1 MSKIRSFKEWRS
13 QLEHGPVTEAIS
25 INWDKTGL
33 PKDQKVEINS
43 KEIKP
48 YDIAFDLVEEWLE
61 GVKTLCE
68 SNIDKPYKKVFGLA
82 FNRVIKKIAPALAR
96 YIIPRVEAD
105 GTEILGGEQISGRQ
119 FWSLAWPQV
128 WQELGAAERAALKKF
143 TILDENTNYDALM
156 NSLAATLNDP
166 GYAPYLEIAKGEVYK
181 LNNLFAN
188 RFSDEVGKRAQAEN
202 PFALSLLA
210 ELGGKM
216 SDPVNRVEPTR
227 AETSNKPETQARVQS
242 NVPDQ
247 DLAMEEPAV
256 VSQDAPVGGGTISTP
271 PASDPQS
278 VRRWFKSLNP
288 VDQVIVRD
296 VIKTIR

>member
-1 MSKIRSFKEWRS
+1 M
-13 QLEHGPVTEAIS
+13 
-25 INWDKTGL
+25 
-33 PKDQKVEINS
+33 
-43 KEIKP
+43 
-48 YDIAFDLVEEWLE
+48 
-61 GVKTLCE
+61 
-68 SNIDKPYKKVFGLA
+68 
-82 FNRVIKKIAPALAR
+82 AR
-96 YIIPRVEAD
+96 YVIPQVKAD
-105 GTEILGGEQISGRQ
+105 DIEILGGEQISGQQ

-143 TILDENTNYDALM
+143 TILDENTNYDTLM
-156 NSLAATLNDP
+156 NSLASTLNDP

-216 SDPVNRVEPTR
+216 SDPVNQVEP
-227 AETSNKPETQARVQS
+227 ASAVTSSKPETQAKVQS
-242 NVPDQ
+242 ADQ
-247 DLAMEEPAV
+247 DLAMAEPKTL
-256 VSQDAPVGGGTISTP
+256 SQDAPAGGGTISTP

-278 VRRWFKSLNP
+278 VRRWFQSLNP

>member
-1 MSKIRSFKEWRS
+1 MSRIRSFSEWRS
-13 QLEHGPVTEAIS
+13 QLERGHITEAVS

-33 PKDQKVEINS
+33 PKDQTVEINS

-68 SNIDKPYKKVFGLA
+68 SNIDKPYKKIFGLA

-96 YIIPRVEAD
+96 YIIPQVEAD
-105 GTEILGGEQISGRQ
+105 GIEILGGEQISGQQ

-143 TILDENTNYDALM
+143 TILDENTNYDTLM
-156 NSLAATLNDP
+156 NSLAVTLNDP

-181 LNNLFAN
+181 LNNMFAN

-216 SDPVNRVEPTR
+216 SDPVNKVEP
-227 AETSNKPETQARVQS
+227 ASAGTSVKPETGSKVQPT
-242 NVPDQ
+242 VQDQ
-247 DLAMEEPAV
+247 DLAMEEPDN
-256 VSQDAPVGGGTISTP
+256 VSQDTPPGGGTISTP